1 LKIRRALLSVTDKTG
16 LAELAGFL
24 AARGVELIASGGTR
38 RHLAEAGIDS
48 VELADWTGSPECLD
62 GRVKTLHPKV
72 FGGILADPELHAG
85 DLARLDLPLI
95 DLVVVNLYRFREA
108 AAAGGTADGVVEAI
122 DIGGPS
128 LLRAAAKNHAR
139 VAVLCRT
146 EDYAAFM
153 TAFEAG
159 GGDVGGEMRRHLAAS
174 AFAHTRDYDTAV
186 AAWAASRAEVTAVP
200 ATAAPGGVGTA
211 SGAGAAAAAV
221 SLGTPLMVLR
231 YGENPHQGGALHPWL
246 SDRLPFRQLGGAEL
260 SYNNLTDLGA
270 ALDLVL
276 DLEGPAAAV
285 VKHGNPCGVGFGAD
299 IGAALAAAWS
309 SDPVS
314 AYGSVIALSHPADE
328 AVAADLAKKFVE
340 VLVAPG
346 YAPPARER
354 LLKKK
359 KLRLLEMPDPDAWR
373 APTRLRSVGPLLLVQ
388 DADRGFAPP
397 AEWTLGAGPA
407 PDAAC
412 LAELER
418 AWRVVKH
425 VKSNAV
431 LLWKGDRLLGAGAGQ
446 TSRVD
451 SCRIAVDKARE
462 LGHKTAGAVAA
473 SDAFFPF
480 PDGLEILAA
489 AGARAVVQPG
499 GSIRDEEVLA
509 RAGELGVTVMLTGR
523 RHFRH

>member
-1 LKIRRALLSVTDKTG
+1 MTIRRALLSVTDRTG
-16 LAELAGFL
+16 LAELADFL

-38 RHLAEAGIDS
+38 RHLAAAGVET

-72 FGGILADPELHAG
+72 FGGILADPARHAA
-85 DLARLDLPLI
+85 DLALLDLPLI
-95 DLVVVNLYRFREA
+95 DLVVVNLYRFRET
-108 AAAGGTADGVVEAI
+108 AAAGGPAGAVVEAI

-139 VAVLCRT
+139 VAVLCRVA
-146 EDYAAFM
+146 DYAAFM
-153 TAFEAG
+153 AAFDAG
-159 GGDVGGEMRRHLAAS
+159 GGDVGEAMRRRLAAA

-186 AAWAASRAEVTAVP
+186 AAWAAARAEA
-200 ATAAPGGVGTA
+200 AADAPGA
-211 SGAGAAAAAV
+211 PAAGAAVGGIA
-221 SLGTPLMVLR
+221 LGEPLMTLR

-246 SDRLPFRQLGGAEL
+246 TDRLPFRQLGGAEL

-276 DLEGPAAAV
+276 DLDGPAAAV
-285 VKHGNPCGVGFGAD
+285 IKHGNPCGVGFGAD

-328 AVAADLAKKFVE
+328 AVAAALAKKFVE

-346 YAPPARER
+346 YLPAARER
-354 LLKKK
+354 LLGKK
-359 KLRLLEMPDPDAWR
+359 KLRLLELPDPRAWL
-373 APTRLRSVGPLLLVQ
+373 APARLRSVGPLLLVQ

-397 AEWTLGAGPA
+397 AAWTHGAGPE
-407 PDAAC
+407 PDAAV

-431 LLWKGDRLLGAGAGQ
+431 LLWRADRLLGAGAGQ

-451 SCRIAVDKARE
+451 SCRIAVAKARE
-462 LGHKTAGAVAA
+462 LGHETAGAVAA

-480 PDGLEILAA
+480 PDGIEILAA

-499 GSIRDEEVLA
+499 GSIRDAEVLA